1 MKRQIA
7 IIGLGLI
14 GGSMAMALR
23 GFEDYELVGV
33 DQDPDTLAFAA
44 AHGVADRLTDDA
56 PAVLSQ
62 ADVVYLCLHPRG
74 IVRFLEANRDR
85 FKPGALVTDVCGIKT
100 AIVEGAAVLPEA
112 VDFIGGHPMAG
123 RETSGIFHADGA
135 LFRGAHY
142 IITPGPR
149 SCPSHVA
156 LLERIAR
163 HIGCR
168 DVVNTTT
175 QKHDAIIAYTS
186 QVMHI
191 MAVAVCDDPDLFDCK
206 GFEGGSFRDCTRVA
220 ALDVPL
226 WTELFS
232 MNAPA
237 LCTVIR
243 TLEDNL
249 RAYREGEGSF
259 DLCACNPPY
268 FTAGFQSSNAARAT
282 ARHETDCTLED
293 VCACGFRLLKDGG
306 RLALCHR
313 PERLAEV
320 LAVLRA
326 HRLEP
331 KRLAFVKNRAESAPW
346 LFLVEAQKNRK
357 TGLKIE
363 PDILIA
369 AGAAMYGKH

>member
-1 MKRQIA
+1 MNVA
-7 IIGLGLI
+7 IVGLGLI

-220 ALDVPL
+220 ALDVHL

-249 RAYREGEGSF
+249 RAYREVIESG
-259 DLCACNPPY
+259 DTQAL
-268 FTAGFQSSNAARAT
+268 AAKLAWSADRK
-282 ARHETDCTLED
+282 RHMNLE
-293 VCACGFRLLKDGG
+293 
-306 RLALCHR
+306 
-313 PERLAEV
+313 
-320 LAVLRA
+320 
-326 HRLEP
+326 
-331 KRLAFVKNRAESAPW
+331 
-346 LFLVEAQKNRK
+346 
-357 TGLKIE
+357 
-363 PDILIA
+363 
-369 AGAAMYGKH
+369 